1 MITSDPEF
9 WSQSAGGG
17 GGGGGIAY
25 SRMVL
30 TIHGDVSHLMGSKFR
45 YSVMRQLNLHKSVF
59 VGQKS
64 GQWSH

>member
-25 SRMVL
+25 SWMIL
-30 TIHGDVSHLMGSKFR
+30 TIHGDMSHLLGSFT
-45 YSVMRQLNLHKSVF
+45 YSVMRQVNLHKSVF

-64 GQWSH
+64 G

>member
-9 WSQSAGGG
+9 WLQSAGGG
-17 GGGGGIAY
+17 GGGFAY

-30 TIHGDVSHLMGSKFR
+30 TIHEDVSHLMGSKFR

-59 VGQKS
+59 VGQIS
-64 GQWSH
+64 G